1 MSIFKLNDE
10 SVYYIES
17 KHRQRFYVYWSL
29 GNTCTYKCSYCPSMF
44 HDGSV
49 KYQPIDVIQRTIDK
63 LSKMPMET
71 HIKFTGGE
79 PTFHPEFER
88 IVNEVPSNIQLSVIS
103 NGSRPYPFWQRI
115 IDNLHA
121 VTLTFHSEFADL
133 SRFLKTAKLI
143 YHDKKKIGS
152 INLTMIPNKWDECIT
167 AYHELLNNNIS
178 VNIKPLVENFGSKTS
193 KLLSTYTK
201 DQLKWINDN
210 IEISTSKTIGFYNK
224 DNVKIHSTSPAELLS
239 LQQNDFTGW
248 TCYNQTK
255 HLDIG
260 WTGNMFDSMCAQR
273 RKVGSIYTDF
283 EITTEPVLCVTNQ
296 CWSLS
301 DLETKKIKNL

>member
-1 MSIFKLNDE
+1 MD
-10 SVYYIES
+10 
-17 KHRQRFYVYWSL
+17 
-29 GNTCTYKCSYCPSMF
+29 
-44 HDGSV
+44 
-49 KYQPIDVIQRTIDK
+49 
-63 LSKMPMET
+63 T

-79 PTFHPEFER
+79 ATFHPEFER

-103 NGSRPYPFWQRI
+103 NGSRPYPFWERI
-115 IDNLHA
+115 IDKLHA
-121 VTLTFHSEFADL
+121 VTLTFHTEFADL
-133 SRFLKTAKLI
+133 DRFLKTAKLI

-152 INLTMIPNKWDECIT
+152 VNLTMIPDRWAECVT
-167 AYHELLNNNIS
+167 VYHELLNNNIS

-193 KLLSTYTK
+193 KLLSTYNN
-201 DQLKWINDN
+201 DQLTWIGDH
-210 IEISTSKTIGFYNK
+210 IKISTFKTIGFYNK
-224 DNVKIHSTSPAELLS
+224 DNVKIHSTSPAELLT

-260 WTGNMFDSMCAQR
+260 WNGNMFDSMCAQR
-273 RKVGSIYTDF
+273 RNVGSIYTDF
-283 EITTEPVLCVTNQ
+283 NITTEPVLCVTNQ